1 MVVSSCNKKSVVNRN
16 TTPTEY
22 TARKCTVLFLL
33 VNRRTQSGG
42 EKWVFLLY
50 CLCIISNAAPLVK
63 QFLQLCLHNFFGVFL
78 QFVAAKTQN
87 FSIFLNARERKHI
100 CTVDKFSFWCKH
112 QGRTCMRN
120 FLANVNFAEYLP
132 IVFSR
137 LETLRS
143 PQSTLP
149 IRLISKTINKVY
161 QTQKANEN
169 GNKRLALQ

>member
-1 MVVSSCNKKSVVNRN
+1 MRNGYFCFIAFVLYQMPRRLSNNFCNFV
-16 TTPTEY
+16 
-22 TARKCTVLFLL
+22 CTIFFVYFCNLL
-33 VNRRTQSGG
+33 RQ
-42 EKWVFLLY
+42 
-50 CLCIISNAAPLVK
+50 K
-63 QFLQLCLHNFFGVFL
+63 Q
-78 QFVAAKTQN
+78 QN

-100 CTVDKFSFWCKH
+100 CTVDKIFHFGVNIKGERACA
-112 QGRTCMRN
+112 N
-120 FLANVNFAEYLP
+120 FLANVDFAKYLP

-169 GNKRLALQ
+169 CNKRLALQ